1 MTMQS
6 LKPLKTYHDYMKKVS
21 LDSASVLSIGL
32 VSVLL
37 STCTGVCS
45 TPRNQ
50 YSTGTTT
57 DGINITINPDEP
69 LPANG
74 TASIS
79 TEGAIDSDM
88 NVFPPEGVTVVIS
101 NDTVTVTNQA
111 VDIGTTDEELSNDE
125 GNEGAGTNGDEDD
138 EQGGGGEDGGEDTV
152 EVGEPE
158 TEPSDEGEDE

>member
-1 MTMQS
+1 MQS
-6 LKPLKTYHDYMKKVS
+6 LKPLKTYHDYMKMVS

-32 VSVLL
+32 VLVLL
-37 STCTGVCS
+37 STVQVYAQPLVTS
-45 TPRNQ
+45 TPP
-50 YSTGTTT
+50 GTTT

-125 GNEGAGTNGDEDD
+125 GNEGAGTNVDEDD
-138 EQGGGGEDGGEDTV
+138 EQGGGEDSGEDTV

-158 TEPSDEGEDE
+158 TEPSG

>member
-6 LKPLKTYHDYMKKVS
+6 LKPLKTYHDYIKKVS

-37 STCTGVCS
+37 STVQVYAQPLVTS
-45 TPRNQ
+45 TPP
-50 YSTGTTT
+50 GTTT

-138 EQGGGGEDGGEDTV
+138 EQGGGEDGGGDTV

-158 TEPSDEGEDE
+158 TEPSGEGEDE

>member
-1 MTMQS
+1 
-6 LKPLKTYHDYMKKVS
+6 MKKVS

-37 STCTGVCS
+37 STVQVYAQPLVTS
-45 TPRNQ
+45 TPP
-50 YSTGTTT
+50 GTTT

-101 NDTVTVTNQA
+101 NDSVTVTNQA

-125 GNEGAGTNGDEDD
+125 GDEGAGTNGDEDD

>member
-1 MTMQS
+1 MYAQ
-6 LKPLKTYHDYMKKVS
+6 PLVT
-21 LDSASVLSIGL
+21 
-32 VSVLL
+32 
-37 STCTGVCS
+37 S
-45 TPRNQ
+45 TPP
-50 YSTGTTT
+50 GTTT

-138 EQGGGGEDGGEDTV
+138 EQGGGDGGEDTV
-152 EVGEPE
+152 GVGEPE
-158 TEPSDEGEDE
+158 TEPSD

>member
-1 MTMQS
+1 MQL

-37 STCTGVCS
+37 STVQVYAQPLVTS
-45 TPRNQ
+45 TPP
-50 YSTGTTT
+50 GTTT

-74 TASIS
+74 TVSIS

-138 EQGGGGEDGGEDTV
+138 EQGGGEDGGEDTV
-152 EVGEPE
+152 E
-158 TEPSDEGEDE
+158 